1 MRPYTGLFAPTILLS
16 ALLLLQVRAAPV
28 YPLPLP
34 NFNFTGD
41 NGVNPPSP
49 AGGGGATVP
58 AGGNQAGYVWTSRGT
73 YETFDKE
80 CVLTTERPF
89 PVVLLPGLM
98 SPGLVTTRYM
108 AHRLQDAG
116 YCVYQVMT
124 ITGASQVDLVG
135 HAEGSLVSLWYMR
148 KLGGEKNV
156 NTLTSIA
163 PPFHGTT
170 LRGLT
175 TILKGLNFYD
185 TLATLTD
192 QLCPACTQVVE
203 SSAFLQELRTKER
216 NPPTTQPAPAP
227 KGPQDGGVKYLVVMT
242 AKDEVITPWTSG
254 YLDDVEGG
262 DEEGKVTHLVVE
274 DICEYGV
281 GTSFRH
287 LGIMFSPLV
296 FAMVDGFLTPRDAR
310 PRLDCQSS

>member
-1 MRPYTGLFAPTILLS
+1 
-16 ALLLLQVRAAPV
+16 
-28 YPLPLP
+28 
-34 NFNFTGD
+34 
-41 NGVNPPSP
+41 
-49 AGGGGATVP
+49 
-58 AGGNQAGYVWTSRGT
+58 
-73 YETFDKE
+73 
-80 CVLTTERPF
+80 
-89 PVVLLPGLM
+89 
-98 SPGLVTTRYM
+98 
-108 AHRLQDAG
+108 
-116 YCVYQVMT
+116 
-124 ITGASQVDLVG
+124 
-135 HAEGSLVSLWYMR
+135 MR

-156 NTLTSIA
+156 KTLTSIA

-216 NPPTTQPAPAP
+216 NPPTTQPAPAR

-287 LGIMFSPLV
+287 LGIMFSPIV